1 MDTFT
6 FMNRNGDAHWSDGYL
21 PEVSNKHPRQLT
33 NYSLAYDAK
42 YLEMITPYKWEHK
55 RSPMNQSVTESEII
69 KRY

>member
-6 FMNRNGDAHWSDGYL
+6 FMNRNGDAHWVYGDALESSSKR
-21 PEVSNKHPRQLT
+21 PMQLT
-33 NYSLAYDAK
+33 NYSLVYDAK